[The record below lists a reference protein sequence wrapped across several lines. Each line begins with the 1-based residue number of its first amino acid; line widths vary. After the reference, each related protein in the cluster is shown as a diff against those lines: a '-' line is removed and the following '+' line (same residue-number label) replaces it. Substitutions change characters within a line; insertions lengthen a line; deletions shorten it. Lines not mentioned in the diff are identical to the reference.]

1 MASPAKKSRK
11 PYFTASEI
19 SVLTEKYEENMEILQ
34 SKFTNSVTNAKKN
47 LVWEDIASAVNA
59 VGVALRTTQ
68 EIKDKWKNLQS
79 TAKKE
84 FTAENADEATAT
96 EVESTHLSAPV
107 DADELEEVTEVAVE
121 NAIVPSNKKPKD
133 LNRKTR
139 KITQD
144 QVLQEQYKALV
155 LKQEKLELEV
165 TLLEGKIKGDSNG
178 ILTTINLSP
187 IVASRPFLS

>member
-1 MASPAKKSRK
+1 M
-11 PYFTASEI
+11 
-19 SVLTEKYEENMEILQ
+19 
-34 SKFTNSVTNAKKN
+34 
-47 LVWEDIASAVNA
+47 
-59 VGVALRTTQ
+59 
-68 EIKDKWKNLQS
+68 
-79 TAKKE
+79 
-84 FTAENADEATAT
+84 
-96 EVESTHLSAPV
+96 
-107 DADELEEVTEVAVE
+107 DADELEEVTEVE

-155 LKQEKLELEV
+155 LKQENLKLEKRKLELEV

>member
-1 MASPAKKSRK
+1 MVIDL
-11 PYFTASEI
+11 SEVGFHFCENWCWSFCFS
-19 SVLTEKYEENMEILQ
+19 SV
-34 SKFTNSVTNAKKN
+34 A
-47 LVWEDIASAVNA
+47 
-59 VGVALRTTQ
+59 
-68 EIKDKWKNLQS
+68 
-79 TAKKE
+79 
-84 FTAENADEATAT
+84 AENADEATAN

-107 DADELEEVTEVAVE
+107 DADELEEVTEVAVA

-144 QVLQEQYKALV
+144 QVLEEQYKALV
-155 LKQEKLELEV
+155 LKQENLKLEKRKLELEV
-165 TLLEGKIKGDSNG
+165 TLLEGKIKGDSSG

>member
-1 MASPAKKSRK
+1 M
-11 PYFTASEI
+11 
-19 SVLTEKYEENMEILQ
+19 
-34 SKFTNSVTNAKKN
+34 
-47 LVWEDIASAVNA
+47 
-59 VGVALRTTQ
+59 
-68 EIKDKWKNLQS
+68 
-79 TAKKE
+79 
-84 FTAENADEATAT
+84 
-96 EVESTHLSAPV
+96 

-155 LKQEKLELEV
+155 LKQENLKLEV

-187 IVASRPFLS
+187 IVASRPFLSYVSRNDFKNRFKNCF